1 MTKTAHDA
9 EAIHYKDFTKQQKV
23 TMLSTTAGFSL
34 EHMDHSLIPIATTAI
49 VASLGVTQAAAGL
62 ITTFA
67 MTGTLLGGLFF
78 GMLADKIGRARI
90 FNWTIFVVAF
100 ATAALYFA
108 DNIYEIYFLKFIA
121 GFGTAAE
128 YGAGVTLIAESFA
141 GKKIGRL
148 TSLAHIG
155 GQTGTILAAIAS
167 AVILPKYGWNALCLF
182 GLLPIAF
189 AFFVRRNLKD
199 SAEFEEARR
208 KRDLEKKQQQL
219 PIIEV
224 FKTPALA
231 YQTTALVLMMMVQIG
246 GYYGILTWLPKTMQ
260 AHLGLPVGKSTL
272 WTVAMVIG
280 MSLGMYFFGSFLD
293 KFGPRKAFGLFLS
306 FSALA
311 LYLPTFANNAL
322 SLLIIMLIV
331 GFFSNGMYA
340 GFGVIV
346 SRLYPAEARVTANS
360 VVSSG
365 GKFLGGFFP
374 AIVGVLM
381 DKFSF
386 TYVLLFF
393 TLSYLFSLI
402 IMLTI
407 PALRRKD
414 VQF

>member
-1 MTKTAHDA
+1 MTNAATDA
-9 EAIHYKDFTKQQKV
+9 EKIRFKDFTKHQKV
-23 TMLSTTAGFSL
+23 TMVSTTAGFSL

-49 VASLGVTQAAAGL
+49 VSSLGVTQAAAGL

-78 GMLADKIGRARI
+78 GILADKIGRAKI

-108 DNIYEIYFLKFIA
+108 DNIYEIYALKFLA

-167 AVILPKYGWNALCLF
+167 ALILPHYGWNALCLF
-182 GLLPIAF
+182 GLAPIAF

-199 SAEFEEARR
+199 SAEFEEARE
-208 KRDLEKKQQQL
+208 KMAQEKKKQKL
-219 PIIEV
+219 PLFEV

-231 YQTTALVLMMMVQIG
+231 YQTIALVLMMMVQIG

-260 AHLGLPVGKSTL
+260 AHLGLPVGKSTM

-293 KFGPRKAFGLFLS
+293 RFGPRKAFGLFLS

-311 LYLPTFANNAL
+311 LYLPTLAHNSW
-322 SLLIIMLIV
+322 SLLAIMLVV

-374 AIVGVLM
+374 FIVGALM
-381 DKFSF
+381 DKL
-386 TYVLLFF
+386 TVNHVLMFF
-393 TLSYLFSLI
+393 TLSYLFSLAV
-402 IMLTI
+402 MMTI

-414 VQF
+414 TQF

>member
-1 MTKTAHDA
+1 MTNAATDA
-9 EAIHYKDFTKQQKV
+9 EKIRFKDFTKHQKV
-23 TMLSTTAGFSL
+23 TMVSTTAGFSL

-49 VASLGVTQAAAGL
+49 VSSLGVTQAAAGL

-67 MTGTLLGGLFF
+67 MTGMLLGGLFF
-78 GMLADKIGRARI
+78 GILADKIGRAKI

-108 DNIYEIYFLKFIA
+108 DNIYEIYALKFLA

-167 AVILPKYGWNALCLF
+167 ALILPHYGWNALCLF
-182 GLLPIAF
+182 GLAPIAF

-199 SAEFEEARR
+199 SAEFEEARE
-208 KRDLEKKQQQL
+208 KMAQEKKKQKL
-219 PIIEV
+219 PLFEV

-231 YQTTALVLMMMVQIG
+231 YQTIALVLMMMVQIG

-260 AHLGLPVGKSTL
+260 AHLGLPVGKSTM

-293 KFGPRKAFGLFLS
+293 RFGPRKAFGLFLS

-311 LYLPTFANNAL
+311 LYLPTLAHNSW
-322 SLLIIMLIV
+322 SLLAIMLVV

-374 AIVGVLM
+374 FIVGALM
-381 DKFSF
+381 DKL
-386 TYVLLFF
+386 TVNHVLMFF
-393 TLSYLFSLI
+393 TLSYLFSLAV
-402 IMLTI
+402 MMTI

-414 VQF
+414 TQF

>member
-1 MTKTAHDA
+1 MTKTSNDA
-9 EAIHYKDFTKQQKV
+9 YAIHYKDFTKQQKV

-34 EHMDHSLIPIATTAI
+34 EHMDHSLIPIATAAI
-49 VASLGVTQAAAGL
+49 VSSLGVTQAAAGL

-78 GMLADKIGRARI
+78 GILADKIGRARI

-100 ATAALYFA
+100 STAALYFA
-108 DNIYEIYFLKFIA
+108 DNIYEIYALKFIA

-128 YGAGVTLIAESFA
+128 YEAGVTLIAESFA
-141 GKKIGRL
+141 GKKIGKL

-155 GQTGTILAAIAS
+155 GQTGTILAALAS
-167 AVILPKYGWNALCLF
+167 AVILPRYGWNALCLF

-189 AFFVRRNLKD
+189 AYFVRRNLKD

-208 KRDLEKKQQQL
+208 KRAEEKKKQQL
-219 PIIEV
+219 PLFEV

-231 YQTTALVLMMMVQIG
+231 YQTIALILMMMVQIG

-260 AHLGLPVGKSTL
+260 AHLGLSVGKSTM
-272 WTVAMVIG
+272 WTVAMVVG
-280 MSLGMYFFGSFLD
+280 MSFGMYLFGAFLD

-306 FSALA
+306 MSAVA
-311 LYLPTFANNAL
+311 LYLPTLASGYW
-322 SLLIIMLIV
+322 SLLAIMVVV

-360 VVSSG
+360 VVASG

-374 AIVGVLM
+374 AIIGVLM
-381 DKFSF
+381 DKLTFNH
-386 TYVLLFF
+386 VLLFF
-393 TLSYLFSLI
+393 TLIYVFSLCV
-402 IMLTI
+402 MLTI

>member
-1 MTKTAHDA
+1 MTNAATDA
-9 EAIHYKDFTKQQKV
+9 DQVHFKDFTKHQKV
-23 TMLSTTAGFSL
+23 TMVSTTAGFSL

-49 VASLGVTQAAAGL
+49 VSSLGVTQAAAGL

-78 GMLADKIGRARI
+78 GILADKIGRAKI

-108 DNIYEIYFLKFIA
+108 DNIYEIYALKFLA

-167 AVILPKYGWNALCLF
+167 ALILPRYGWNALCLF

-189 AFFVRRNLKD
+189 AFFVRRNLTD
-199 SAEFEEARR
+199 SAEFEEARQ
-208 KRDLEKKQQQL
+208 KREDEKKKQKMPL
-219 PIIEV
+219 IEV

-231 YQTTALVLMMMVQIG
+231 YQTIALVLMMMVQIG

-260 AHLGLPVGKSTL
+260 AHLGLPVGKSTM

-293 KFGPRKAFGLFLS
+293 RFGPRKAFGFFLG

-311 LYLPTFANNAL
+311 LYLPTLAHNAW
-322 SLLIIMLIV
+322 SLLAIMLVV

-374 AIVGVLM
+374 FIVGSLM
-381 DKFSF
+381 DKL
-386 TYVLLFF
+386 TVNHVLMFF
-393 TLSYLFSLI
+393 TLSYLFSLAV
-402 IMLTI
+402 MLSI
-407 PALRRKD
+407 PALRSKNTK
-414 VQF
+414 F